1 MSAYKIVVTGPFN
14 SGKTVFIKTI
24 SDIPVVSTEK
34 RITTEDKGIKSE
46 TTVAMDYGRTQL
58 DGDTLYLYGTPGQTR
73 FDFMWEILSSEMNGF
88 IVLVDSTD
96 TPSFPDAAELISL
109 FSSFVDVPH
118 LVVANK
124 TDLEG
129 AARLSEVRRGT
140 KAGSDVTVM
149 PCVATQKSS
158 VRQVL
163 LQMMQL
169 LKKEKS
175 TP

>member
-1 MSAYKIVVTGPFN
+1 
-14 SGKTVFIKTI
+14 
-24 SDIPVVSTEK
+24 
-34 RITTEDKGIKSE
+34 
-46 TTVAMDYGRTQL
+46 
-58 DGDTLYLYGTPGQTR
+58 
-73 FDFMWEILSSEMNGF
+73 MNGF

-96 TPSFPDAAELISL
+96 VPSFPDAAELINL
-109 FSSFVDVPH
+109 FSSFVNVPH
-118 LVVANK
+118 IVVANK

-129 AARLSEVRRGT
+129 AAKLSDVRRGT

-163 LQMMQL
+163 LQMVQL

-175 TP
+175 AP

>member
-1 MSAYKIVVTGPFN
+1 MAAFKIVVTGPFN
-14 SGKTVFIKTI
+14 SGKTQFIQTI

-34 RITTEDKGIKSE
+34 KITTEDKGIKAE
-46 TTVAMDYGRTQL
+46 TTVAMDYGRVAFE
-58 DGDTLYLYGTPGQTR
+58 GDTLYLYGTPGQTR

-96 TPSFPDAAELISL
+96 TPSFPDAAELINL
-109 FSSFVDVPH
+109 FSGFTHVPY
-118 LVVANK
+118 LIVANK
-124 TDLEG
+124 TDLDG
-129 AARLSEVRRGT
+129 AAKLADVRRGT
-140 KAGSDVTVM
+140 KANADITVM

-163 LQMMQL
+163 LQMVAL

-175 TP
+175 TQ